1 MKKKKEKSSRRF
13 TVLDGIIILV
23 ILAVIGVGIYF
34 IAGDKNPVSAETTV
48 PITFTV
54 ELKGIKDVY
63 AANIRVGDTVIDS
76 VTKKT
81 IGTVAAVETLP
92 HTDYIVN
99 QESGVIEE
107 KAYPGQATVLLTVST
122 DAVLGGLGYTID
134 GYRVAIGVLHH
145 LQLPHFLG
153 SGYCIGVQAQS

>member
-1 MKKKKEKSSRRF
+1 MKKRKENRSRRF

-23 ILAVIGVGIYF
+23 ILAVIGIGIYW
-34 IAGDKNPVSAETTV
+34 IAAEKTPVSAENTV

-54 ELKGIKDVY
+54 ELKGLKDVY
-63 AANIRVGDTVIDS
+63 ASNIHVGDTVIDS

-92 HTDYIVN
+92 HTDFLLN
-99 QESGVIEE
+99 QENGVIEE
-107 KAYPGQATVLLTVST
+107 KAYPGQATVLLTVAG

>member
-1 MKKKKEKSSRRF
+1 MKKKKENRIRRF

-23 ILAVIGVGIYF
+23 ILAVIGVGIYLV
-34 IAGDKNPVSAETTV
+34 AADKAPTAAENTV
-48 PITFTV
+48 PVTFTV

-63 AANIRVGDTVIDS
+63 ANNIRVGDTVIDS

-92 HTDYIVN
+92 HTEYIVN

-107 KAYPGQATVLLTVST
+107 KAYPGQATVLLTVSS